1 MNTQSIFDSWA
12 TYPTIF
18 NVEPAI
24 LKLTSKQFYLAPNK
38 LDGSSVITKLKSN
51 FGIKIGE
58 KHSFKTPYLKL
69 EKTTPYNSY
78 NLSLVL
84 SNDLLIML
92 IKKEENQLPF
102 CSWNIDDITT
112 SLKKKNG
119 NNNLI
124 TNDVIIKLLEDG
136 KLKVKFNVS
145 CIKDHG
151 TLWVVEE

>member
-12 TYPTIF
+12 SYPTIF
-18 NVEPAI
+18 NVEPTI

-38 LDGSSVITKLKSN
+38 LDGTSVIAKLKSN
-51 FGIKIGE
+51 FGVKIGE
-58 KHSFKTPYLKL
+58 KYSLKTPFLKIN
-69 EKTTPYNSY
+69 KTTPYNTY

-84 SNDLLIML
+84 CNDLVIML
-92 IKKEENQLPF
+92 IKKEEIQLPF
-102 CSWNIDDITT
+102 CSWNIEDITT

-119 NNNLI
+119 NNELI

-145 CIKDHG
+145 LTKDHG